1 VAHGEEKGNAY
12 RVLTGKP
19 EKKKIDRWEDKL
31 VYGKV
36 MLKFIF
42 KRGDGRAWS
51 GFVLSQN
58 RG

>member
-1 VAHGEEKGNAY
+1 MYTQCWRGN
-12 RVLTGKP
+12 P
-19 EKKKIDRWEDKL
+19 EKKKDRWEDKL

-42 KRGDGRAWS
+42 KRGYGRAWS

-58 RG
+58 WDYCRTVTNR